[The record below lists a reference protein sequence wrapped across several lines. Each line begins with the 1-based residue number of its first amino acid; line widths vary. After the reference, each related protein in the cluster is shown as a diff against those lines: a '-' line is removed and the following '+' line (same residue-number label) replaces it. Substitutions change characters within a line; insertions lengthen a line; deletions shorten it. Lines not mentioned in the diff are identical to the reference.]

1 MTDCKCGGGQA
12 MTSMGGTRT
21 HVERAARQGGKCK
34 DYLLHIFCIEV
45 FQIPASIL
53 IML

>member
-1 MTDCKCGGGQA
+1 MTNCKCGGVQA
-12 MTSMGGTRT
+12 MTSVGGTRT
-21 HVERAARQGGKCK
+21 HVERAARRGGKHK

-45 FQIPASIL
+45 FQILASIF